1 MMQLIFNK
9 IVMMR
14 EHKSRNIATPYLSVF
29 SPNTEK
35 TDQNNCKYTL
45 FFDAVPNNLQ
55 RHV

>member
-1 MMQLIFNK
+1 MMQLVFNK